1 MTIVNEDNKI
11 NKKNKKKALF
21 SIIVPCYNAASTVER
36 TLLSVSQQT
45 FKDFEAIIIN
55 DGSEDL
61 SIKIINKFISKDSRF
76 KLINLAQNQGL
87 SRARNLGLDYSSG
100 KFICFLD
107 SDDWWPSD
115 KLEVFKKYFN
125 KGYDFLYSD
134 YIRVNEKTKKETY
147 IKVKHEIKYEDLL
160 MFNPIPLSSVAFA
173 SDKFGM
179 IKFRDI
185 KLSEDWIFWLDLFK
199 KKIRPFG
206 INKNLMF
213 YNLVRNSLSSNKL
226 KMISR
231 AWYIYRHYHGVSFL
245 RASSYLVGYI
255 LNAIKKRL

>member
-1 MTIVNEDNKI
+1 MTIVNKDNRI
-11 NKKNKKKALF
+11 NKKNKKRPLF
-21 SIIVPCYNAASTVER
+21 SIITPCYNAAFTVER
-36 TLLSVSQQT
+36 TLLSVFQQT
-45 FKDFEAIIIN
+45 FKDFEVIVIN

-61 SIKIINKFISKDSRF
+61 SLQLINNYASKDPRF
-76 KLINLAQNQGL
+76 KLLNLTKNQGL
-87 SRARNLGLDYSSG
+87 SNARNLGLNYSSG
-100 KFICFLD
+100 KYVCFLD
-107 SDDWWPSD
+107 ADDWWPND

-160 MFNPIPLSSVAFA
+160 MFNPIPLSTVAFA

-179 IKFRDI
+179 NKFRDI

-213 YNLVRNSLSSNKL
+213 YNVDSNSLSSNKL

-245 RASSYLVGYI
+245 RASSYLVSYI

>member
-1 MTIVNEDNKI
+1 MKN
-11 NKKNKKKALF
+11 NKKFIF
-21 SIIVPCYNAASTVER
+21 SIVIPCFNSDSTIKR
-36 TLLSVSQQT
+36 TLLSVQKQNYEN
-45 FKDFEAIIIN
+45 FEAIIIN
-55 DGSEDL
+55 DGSTDF
-61 SIKIINKFISKDSRF
+61 SVQIIKKFSSKDSRF
-76 KLINLAQNQGL
+76 KLINLAQNNGL
-87 SRARNLGLDYSSG
+87 SNARNIGLNYSSG
-100 KFICFLD
+100 KYVCFLD
-107 SDDWWPSD
+107 ADDWWPND

-134 YIRVNEKTKKETY
+134 YIRVNKKTKKETY
-147 IKVKHEIKYEDLL
+147 IKVQNEIKYEDLL

-173 SDKFGM
+173 LDKFGM

-185 KLSEDWIFWLDLFK
+185 KLSEDWIYWLDLFK

-213 YNLVRNSLSSNKL
+213 YNVDPNSLSSNKL

-245 RASSYLVGYI
+245 RASFYLVGYI

>member
-1 MTIVNEDNKI
+1 MTIVNEDNRI
-11 NKKNKKKALF
+11 NKKNKKRALF

-55 DGSEDL
+55 YGSEDL
-61 SIKIINKFISKDSRF
+61 SIKIINKVISKDSRF
-76 KLINLAQNQGL
+76 KLINLAQNHGL
-87 SRARNLGLDYSSG
+87 SHARNLGLDYSSG

-107 SDDWWPSD
+107 SDDWWPSN

-134 YIRVNEKTKKETY
+134 YIRVNEKTKKEIY

-160 MFNPIPLSSVAFA
+160 MFNPIPLSTAAFDA
-173 SDKFGM
+173 DKFGM
-179 IKFRDI
+179 IKF
-185 KLSEDWIFWLDLFK
+185 KSNELSEDWIYWLDLFK
-199 KKIRPFG
+199 KKIHPFG

-213 YNLVRNSLSSNKL
+213 YSVSPDALSSNKF
-226 KMISR
+226 KMLSR
-231 AWYIYRHYHGVSFL
+231 TWQIYRDYHGVSFL
-245 RASSYLVGYI
+245 RSCFYLVIYI
-255 LNAIKKRL
+255 MNGLKKRL